1 MPNVTLRDVAR
12 RAGVSYQTVSRV
24 INQHSYVAEETRQR
38 VLATIAELDYHP
50 NKAARSLAARH
61 SQTLGL
67 ITFGLDFFGPA
78 QMVINIER
86 TAKLAGYDLVFS
98 NVSATAMKGLRAA
111 VRSIR
116 RWQVDGILLITP
128 VLEMS
133 DDAISSSNEG
143 IPMVQI
149 NGQLGAHTPSVVVEQ
164 RYGTRLITRHLIELG
179 HRRICEISGPLN
191 WFDAIERHESWQ
203 ATLRE
208 AGLDV
213 GISIE
218 GDWTSASGYQTTR
231 RLLET
236 APDFT
241 ALVVE
246 NDQMALG
253 ALRALHEY
261 GLRVPQDVSVVGFDE
276 IPESPFFEPPLTTV
290 RQDFSALGKRGIDYL
305 VERIQHPDLPVEQQV
320 IYPELILRAS
330 TAPPKK

>member
-86 TAKLAGYDLVFS
+86 AAKLAGYDLVFS
-98 NVSATAMKGLRAA
+98 NVSATTMKGLRAA

-128 VLEMS
+128 MLEMS

-164 RYGTRLITRHLIELG
+164 RYATRLITRHLIELG

-191 WFDAIERHESWQ
+191 WFDAIGRHESWQ

-218 GDWTSASGYQTTR
+218 GDWTSASGYQMTR

-236 APDFT
+236 APGFT

-253 ALRALHEY
+253 ALRALHEC
-261 GLRVPQDVSVVGFDE
+261 GLRVPQDVSVVGFDD

-290 RQDFSALGKRGIDYL
+290 RQDFSALGERGIDYL